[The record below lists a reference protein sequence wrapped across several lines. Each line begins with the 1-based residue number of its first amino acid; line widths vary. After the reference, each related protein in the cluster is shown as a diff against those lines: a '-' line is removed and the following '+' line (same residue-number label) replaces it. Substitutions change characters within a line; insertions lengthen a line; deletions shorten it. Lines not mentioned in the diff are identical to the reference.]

1 MQLVTVCFFGHR
13 EIDRFEQ
20 VSEWVEKVIDRLFH
34 RYACIDFLIGRDGDF
49 DRIVS
54 SAIVRAQR
62 AYGKERGHHILVLPY
77 LRAEYRDNMAGFET
91 YYDEIEICEKSAYA
105 YPKGA
110 ITIRNQFMVDRSDVC
125 VFYVERESGG
135 AWRTLRYAIRKHK
148 TVINLAKT
156 EKTET
161 V

>member
-1 MQLVTVCFFGHR
+1 
-13 EIDRFEQ
+13 
-20 VSEWVEKVIDRLFH
+20 
-34 RYACIDFLIGRDGDF
+34 
-49 DRIVS
+49 
-54 SAIVRAQR
+54 
-62 AYGKERGHHILVLPY
+62 
-77 LRAEYRDNMAGFET
+77 MAGFET
-91 YYDEIEICEKSAYA
+91 YYDEIEICEKFAYA

-110 ITIRNQFMVDRSDVC
+110 IMIRNQFMVGRSDVC

-135 AWRTLRYAIRKHK
+135 AWQTLRYAIRKHK